1 MLEADYQGHVLSF
14 DGAAKTSTRLGS
26 CGCIL
31 WKLPGWDVL
40 EARGFPLKDVT
51 VNDSEYCGLNYG
63 LRMALE
69 HGIHELV
76 VVGDSRIAIQQAQG
90 LINCNQPNLQRRLAE
105 FEYLKTK
112 FQTLKLVHVKREF
125 NQPADYLTS
134 TTLAFGEAWQVQDAD
149 ELTHLQLVSNVQE
162 KLMKPCPA
170 PNAEVQ
176 ESEVATA
183 EDHGVTPESDGI
195 PGPESAP
202 LPRSAKVL
210 IAVTRAQVP
219 NNADPPEDDDEREP
233 LGPLEFQAER
243 WRRIKAH
250 QSHDPYLVEL
260 MKFLKGDV
268 GDLPRPRVRKLARVA
283 EDFILDSR
291 DVLYRL
297 SRATRDRPRDNVDE
311 LRLVVPRDLYSDLLH
326 YAHED
331 YQGGHQGIKRTFEKL
346 SSEFYWLGM
355 YADVERFVKECPM
368 SITTAQDVAEAYEER
383 VFRNFGASSMIRH
396 DQDPRFMSE
405 VFKCFR
411 ELLGNNELL

>member
-1 MLEADYQGHVLSF
+1 MALQRRLLVWEVV
-14 DGAAKTSTRLGS
+14 DG
-26 CGCIL
+26 GCIL
-31 WKLPGWDVL
+31 WELPGWNVL

-51 VNDSEYCGLNYG
+51 VNDAEYCGLNYG

-76 VVGDSRIAIQQAQG
+76 VVGDSCIAIQQAQG

-112 FQTLKLVHVKREF
+112 FQTLKLVHAKRF
-125 NQPADYLTS
+125 NQAADYLTS
-134 TTLAFGEAWQVQDAD
+134 KTLALGEAWQVQDAD
-149 ELTHLQLVSNVQE
+149 ELIHLQLVSKVQE

-176 ESEVATA
+176 ESEVPDS
-183 EDHGVTPESDGI
+183 ENHGVTPESDGI

-219 NNADPPEDDDEREP
+219 NDTDPTEDDDEREP

-250 QSHDPYLVEL
+250 QSHDP
-260 MKFLKGDV
+260 
-268 GDLPRPRVRKLARVA
+268 DLH
-283 EDFILDSR
+283 
-291 DVLYRL
+291 
-297 SRATRDRPRDNVDE
+297 
-311 LRLVVPRDLYSDLLH
+311 SDLLH
-326 YAHED
+326 YAHKD

-346 SSEFYWLGM
+346 CSEFYWLGM
-355 YADVERFVKECPM
+355 YADVVKFVKE
-368 SITTAQDVAEAYEER
+368 
-383 VFRNFGASSMIRH
+383 
-396 DQDPRFMSE
+396 
-405 VFKCFR
+405 
-411 ELLGNNELL
+411 

>member
-1 MLEADYQGHVLSF
+1 MLEADYQGHVLSL
-14 DGAAKTSTRLGS
+14 DGAAKTSTRLES

-31 WKLPGWDVL
+31 WKLPGWNVV
-40 EARGFPLKDVT
+40 EARGLPLKDVT

-76 VVGDSRIAIQQAQG
+76 VVGDS
-90 LINCNQPNLQRRLAE
+90 
-105 FEYLKTK
+105 
-112 FQTLKLVHVKREF
+112 H
-125 NQPADYLTS
+125 YLTS
-134 TTLAFGEAWQVQDAD
+134 KTLVLGEAWQIQDAD
-149 ELTHLQLVSNVQE
+149 ELTHLQLVSKVQE
-162 KLMKPCPA
+162 KLMKPCPS

-176 ESEVATA
+176 ESKVSGSENN
-183 EDHGVTPESDGI
+183 GGLMESLA
-195 PGPESAP
+195 AP

-219 NNADPPEDDDEREP
+219 NNTNPPEDNDERDP

-283 EDFILDSR
+283 EDFILNSR

-297 SRATRDRPRDNVDE
+297 SRATRERPRDNVDE
-311 LRLVVPRDLYSDLLH
+311 LRLVVPRDLHSDLLH

-331 YQGGHQGIKRTFEKL
+331 YQGGHQGIKRMFEKL

-355 YADVERFVKECPM
+355 CADVERFVKECV
-368 SITTAQDVAEAYEER
+368 DC
-383 VFRNFGASSMIRH
+383 ASGKGRPPNPGPSPGNIEPSRPFEVVSMDFVTH
-396 DQDPRFMSE
+396 MP
-405 VFKCFR
+405 
-411 ELLGNNELL
+411 